1 MICRLLKNE
10 GKKIMELRLRV
21 NDGKENAKVYTAD
34 TIDCS
39 FGVVE
44 DVLNVLDFDKISN
57 KAELAAMILK
67 SSKQLKPFLKDL
79 FEGVTDEELRTVK
92 MSNIVEVFKNLYNY
106 ALNELGSVGNS
117 DEKN

>member
-1 MICRLLKNE
+1 
-10 GKKIMELRLRV
+10 MELKLKV
-21 NDGKENAKVYTAD
+21 NDGKENAKIYTAD

-44 DVLNVLDFDKISN
+44 DILNILDFDKIGN
-57 KAELAAMILK
+57 KTELAVMIMK

-79 FEGVTDEELRTVK
+79 FEGVSDEELRTVK
-92 MSNIVEVFKNLYNY
+92 ISNIVEVFKNLYNY
-106 ALNELGSVGNS
+106 ALNELGSVASS